1 MDFKQMFIFRIYGF
15 KVLNSGEIILF
26 QGPLAVAVPGE
37 IDGYYQVV
45 LQPQINL
52 NNGWDTGFRLLKIYV
67 CFVHNNPDAEAQRS
81 YAQKTTKSFTLQ
93 INVSKVPL

>member
-15 KVLNSGEIILF
+15 KVLNSGQIILF

-45 LQPQINL
+45 LQY
-52 NNGWDTGFRLLKIYV
+52 RLI
-67 CFVHNNPDAEAQRS
+67 
-81 YAQKTTKSFTLQ
+81 
-93 INVSKVPL
+93 